1 MSDRSQFASPNFSYS
16 FTYQKRCFNE
26 KGTPLSHFTVDKQ
39 LSYLFTPSSLWFV
52 SISRTSLALRVGVP
66 SATRYHLS
74 SRRTGSIKMTAL
86 RDGLEASIRLASFG
100 CAAFKFSSVPLKER
114 PAIIAK
120 QGLSMADAFKILLNA
135 SAPQVSAY
143 ALSRIPPLNE
153 LSKSVALSEADRIR
167 DELYQWFNPNE
178 ANKNIIWPYIRDRLL
193 PYVTN
198 FPPSFGIVGK
208 LNDQSFIQL
217 PYVVVNSVGISL
229 PTLPQG
235 VDGDFPVLLPGI
247 IPFGRSVFGFSA
259 LISAIHINPFLSS
272 LYTATP
278 ERAQDLPIRVAIW
291 QTVVPFVISPAH
303 QDEVIISGCAIVFSS
318 QMKYPAVDNAS
329 IAVVKCML
337 LLSSDT
343 DVKQNA
349 QAVHVEL
356 ILENAFDSLDDVL
369 ISFIDERR
377 KGSVAA
383 PASPLWLHY
392 SLYAEKVNFDR
403 VAERLKAYATKAV
416 PRSSVQRP
424 VGAPFMT
431 DAIDASQQRS
441 SNSNTLSLFD
451 I

>member
-1 MSDRSQFASPNFSYS
+1 MIEASSHHPISHTPS
-16 FTYQKRCFNE
+16 HTRRDVLTK

-74 SRRTGSIKMTAL
+74 SRRAGSIKMTTL

-100 CAAFKFSSVPLKER
+100 CAAFKFSSVSLKDR

-120 QGLSMADAFKILLNA
+120 LSMADAFKTLLNA

-153 LSKSVALSEADRIR
+153 LSKSVAPSEADRIR
-167 DELYQWFNPNE
+167 NELYQWFNPDE

-208 LNDQSFIQL
+208 LDDQSFIQF
-217 PYVVVNSVGISL
+217 PYAVVNSVGISL

-235 VDGDFPVLLPGI
+235 GDGDFPVLLPGI

-278 ERAQDLPIRVAIW
+278 ERAQDLPIRVAVW

-303 QDEVIISGCAIVFSS
+303 EDKVIISGCAIVFSS
-318 QMKYPAVDNAS
+318 QIKYSAVDNAS

-337 LLSSDT
+337 LLSAHT
-343 DVKQNA
+343 DVARNA

-356 ILENAFDSLDDVL
+356 VLEDAFDSLDDVL
-369 ISFIDERR
+369 ISFIDKRR
-377 KGSVAA
+377 KGAA
-383 PASPLWLHY
+383 LASPLWLHY